1 MADTNRLEAFLAE
14 AKRLRTCAAV
24 AEAEFLA
31 YLAEAE
37 ADPSIWRGSRQH
49 GTGYATFEELL
60 RNEPLTTPD
69 RLSRFKVARDRFGI
83 DRVRTIGVDA
93 CVRLI
98 AIPDDA
104 PSRVEPERL
113 AIETA
118 IEDAEAFVE
127 RNGTVPSEQAG
138 RVFVGKHYEPPKR
151 TRGASQEVLELRER
165 VAALSA
171 ENALMRKAL
180 GLPARGPVAE
190 MLRER
195 SGGARGP
202 GGARK
207 ATNRRSSAEVQT
219 QA

>member
-1 MADTNRLEAFLAE
+1 MADTNRLEAFLVE
-14 AKRLRTCAAV
+14 AKRLRTAA
-24 AEAEFLA
+24 AESEADFLA
-31 YLAEAE
+31 YLADAE

-69 RLSRFKVARDRFGI
+69 RLSRFKVMRARFGI
-83 DRVRTIGVDA
+83 ERVRAIGVDVCA
-93 CVRLI
+93 RLL

-104 PSRVEPERL
+104 PSRVEPKRL

-127 RNGTVPSEQAG
+127 RNGTVPVDQTG
-138 RVFVGKHYEPPKR
+138 RHIVAKHYEPPKQDR
-151 TRGASQEVLELRER
+151 SVSQEVLELRER
-165 VAALSA
+165 VAVLSA

-190 MLRER
+190 LLRER
-195 SGGARGP
+195 SGGAHGP

-207 ATNRRSSAEVQT
+207 ATNRRGSAEVRT